1 MLIHNLIWLSGVAL
15 FALLFAANAVRAE
28 QESDGRAAG
37 LGRQVADLTC
47 ATSRDGAESR
57 LCEGARLRWRLCEQ
71 GFRSEHLPDAEVYE
85 CFLRS
90 H

>member
-71 GFRSEHLPDAEVYE
+71 GFRSERFPNAEVYG

-90 H
+90 N